1 MRTLCALFGAAFLL
15 LAGVARA
22 DEALPDLATVEARA
36 KQAAAKPAA
45 WRETIVSTSTDGL
58 TTTTRHVHKGD
69 DWRDAVDRGPFHTE
83 QGEVKGEAWHQN
95 DNGQTVVDEPDP
107 GQAAKEKTTTTL
119 SRVHAPVEAYVVAVL
134 NAHGWGEK
142 EYLDPTTWLPVR
154 REAIG
159 ASGTVATRYD
169 DVRAEAGRTFAHH
182 WITES
187 AYSRTTRESRVTA
200 YDAGEVAD
208 DEVAMPP
215 SRRALVTFPA
225 GVTSAELPVQFG
237 RDHVFVRVMIGGR
250 GLDFILDTGASGI
263 TLDRDVARQLGL
275 PAYGTHSAITA
286 QRYTTARTIV
296 PEMRIGRLSMK
307 NVALQL
313 IPDATNEA
321 FGVKAVGLL
330 GFDFL
335 AELGVTVDYEH
346 ERVTV
351 VPEPNYVAP
360 AGKHVIPLDVRIG
373 DGSPMLT
380 VAINGATSE
389 RFLVD
394 TGGAGSFMIFDAF
407 VRKHPE
413 ALRDEGGG
421 DAFARAMIFDGIG
434 GTIPTKPYQIKSLRF
449 GPIDFNGFVG
459 YRVTSAASYE
469 GDDDGII
476 GADFLHLFTLGLDYA
491 NSRLYLVPNSYG
503 RKAMG
508 IRD

>member
-1 MRTLCALFGAAFLL
+1 M
-15 LAGVARA
+15 
-22 DEALPDLATVEARA
+22 
-36 KQAAAKPAA
+36 
-45 WRETIVSTSTDGL
+45 
-58 TTTTRHVHKGD
+58 
-69 DWRDAVDRGPFHTE
+69 
-83 QGEVKGEAWHQN
+83 
-95 DNGQTVVDEPDP
+95 
-107 GQAAKEKTTTTL
+107 
-119 SRVHAPVEAYVVAVL
+119 
-134 NAHGWGEK
+134 
-142 EYLDPTTWLPVR
+142 
-154 REAIG
+154 IG
-159 ASGTVATRYD
+159 ASGTVVTRYD

-182 WITES
+182 WITEN
-187 AYSRTTRESRVTA
+187 AYSRTTHESRVTA
-200 YDAGEVAD
+200 YDAGAVAD

-225 GVTSAELPVQFG
+225 GVTSVALPAKFG
-237 RDHVFVRVMIGGR
+237 HDHVFVRVMVGSR

-296 PEMRIGRLSMK
+296 PEMRIGQLSMK

-373 DGSPMLT
+373 EGSPMLT

-389 RFLVD
+389 RFLSIP
-394 TGGAGSFMIFDAF
+394 AG
-407 VRKHPE
+407 
-413 ALRDEGGG
+413 RD
-421 DAFARAMIFDGIG
+421 R
-434 GTIPTKPYQIKSLRF
+434 S
-449 GPIDFNGFVG
+449 
-459 YRVTSAASYE
+459 
-469 GDDDGII
+469 
-476 GADFLHLFTLGLDYA
+476 
-491 NSRLYLVPNSYG
+491 
-503 RKAMG
+503 
-508 IRD
+508 